1 MLKPLLKTT
10 GLAVLLAS
18 LLAGCSSGSPS
29 PGDSPTAKEDDN
41 SPVTFSYYMF
51 SSGKKDTLASE
62 TTIGKELQK
71 QTGVD
76 FKLEYLVGDS
86 ATKAGVMIASGD
98 YPDVIASSGE
108 MSKLLDAGAYIPLDD
123 LIEKYGPN
131 IKKVYGP
138 YFDKMRNPED
148 GKIYALPYTAN
159 QGEYSGSP
167 NIGGGAFWI
176 QRSVLKEFNYPKIS
190 TLDEYFDLIEDYK
203 EKHPKVDGAETIG
216 FVSLAGV
223 ANNFFTLQNPAMHLA
238 GYPNDGGVM
247 VDMQTHVARTVS
259 GTEEQ
264 KRWIKK
270 LNEINAKGL
279 LDPESFTMNKDQYLA
294 KLTSGRVLGYFN
306 YAWQI
311 GDATKNLL
319 AAGIDEKRYAPLPI
333 VFDKSVKDQYI
344 DPPGFVN
351 NYATGITVN
360 AKDPVRIIKYF
371 DNLLKEENQI
381 LIQWGIKDQ
390 TYSVDEN
397 GRFYYAN
404 DEQRKIHDDVE
415 LGRKFGFTYFSNDWP
430 RYGGESTLSNGNA
443 FNPGN
448 QPEVVAATYTE
459 GDKKLLDA
467 YGVKT
472 FSELFNK
479 PEDRPWFPAWSIAL
493 EQGSPEQIF
502 TTKSD
507 DIQRKYLPEMILS
520 APSNFDNLWNAYMA
534 EFSKLDKAGYEKKM
548 TEVIQNRV
556 AGKW

>member
-1 MLKPLLKTT
+1 MLKPTLKKA
-10 GLAVLLAS
+10 GLAVALTALLV
-18 LLAGCSSGSPS
+18 GCSSNSSTPAPAG
-29 PGDSPTAKEDDN
+29 AEDN
-41 SPVTFSYYMF
+41 SPVTFSYYLF
-51 SSGKKDTLASE
+51 SSGKKDILASE
-62 TTIGKELQK
+62 TTIGKALQE

-76 FKLEYLVGDS
+76 WKMEYLVGDS

-98 YPDVIASSGE
+98 YPDVISSSGE
-108 MSKLLDAGAYIPLDD
+108 MSKLMDAGAYIPLDD
-123 LIEKYGPN
+123 LIEEYGPN

-138 YFDKMRNPED
+138 YFDKMRNAED

-176 QRSVLKEFNYPKIS
+176 QRSVLKEFDYPKIT

-203 EKHPKVDGAETIG
+203 QKHPTVDGAETIG

-238 GYPNDGGVM
+238 GYPNDGSVM
-247 VDMQTHVARTVS
+247 VDMKTHEAKVVA
-259 GTEEQ
+259 GTDEQ

-306 YAWQI
+306 YGWQV
-311 GDATKNLL
+311 GDASKNLL

-333 VFDKSVKDQYI
+333 VFDKSIKDQYI

-351 NYATGITVN
+351 NYAIGISVN

-381 LIQWGIKDQ
+381 LVQWGIKDE
-390 TYSVDEN
+390 TYSVDEK
-397 GRFYYAN
+397 GRYYYAN
-404 DEQRKIHDDVE
+404 DDQQKVHDDLE
-415 LGRKFGFTYFSNDWP
+415 LSRKFGFTYFGTDWP
-430 RYGGESTLSNGNA
+430 RYGGESTLSDGSA
-443 FNPGN
+443 YTPGN

-459 GDKKLLDA
+459 GDKQFLEA
-467 YGVKT
+467 YGIQT

-479 PEDRPWFPAWSIAL
+479 PEERPWFPAWSITL
-493 EQGSPEQIF
+493 EQGSPEQMF

-507 DIQRKYLPEMILS
+507 DLQRKYLPEMILGTP
-520 APSNFDNLWNAYMA
+520 ANFDSLWNAYMT
-534 EFSKLDKAGYEKKM
+534 ELNKLDKAGYEKTI
-548 TEVIQNRV
+548 TEVVQNRI